1 MLYALSFYVICRLID
16 CSSSD
21 GWNHMACFTCDS
33 LDRDIK
39 AERDPVRKKE
49 MEAEKEDH
57 IEQLVCTIESCDFA
71 LNFIFVPIPLGCAP
85 AALYDKML

>member
-1 MLYALSFYVICRLID
+1 
-16 CSSSD
+16 
-21 GWNHMACFTCDS
+21 MACFTCDS

-71 LNFIFVPIPLGCAP
+71 INFIFVLIPLGCAP